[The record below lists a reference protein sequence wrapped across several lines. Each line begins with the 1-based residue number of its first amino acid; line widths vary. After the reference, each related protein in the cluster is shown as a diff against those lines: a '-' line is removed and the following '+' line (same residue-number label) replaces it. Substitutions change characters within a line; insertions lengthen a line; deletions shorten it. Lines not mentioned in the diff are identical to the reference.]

1 MLMCIRISCLKLHGL
16 CRKRCHT
23 LQKFRNQAT
32 CIESAATQDTILAL
46 DGTKNTRYLGIYKDI
61 GGNSLNQKAFLRSDN
76 TNNLSKNDLK
86 KLKELN
92 VKTVID
98 LRYPNE
104 TAKTPDK
111 FKDVEWVKYHNI
123 TVAINR
129 KYSLYDRYIK
139 ALECKKLIKNI
150 FETIANAKEGT
161 ILFHCTYGKD
171 RTGILS
177 MLLLGI
183 ADVKNEDI
191 VENYLDCYLFD
202 CSAENYDKEYGKN
215 KENIEKVINYIIYK
229 YGSFDNYILST
240 GLSEENLYRVKQSI
254 NPNIVK
260 PNSGFVNTTQNYE
273 LATYLSNNCYNVGPT
288 ESDLEK
294 YQLFISGEYHASK
307 KNHEVQKAIIIC
319 AKRSI

>member
-1 MLMCIRISCLKLHGL
+1 MKLTKYILCLCALGSVVLNYMVYAENDATHCKNSEI
-16 CRKRCHT
+16 K
-23 LQKFRNQAT
+23 QT

-161 ILFHCTYGKD
+161 ILFTALTEK
-171 RTGILS
+171 TEQ
-177 MLLLGI
+177 
-183 ADVKNEDI
+183 VF
-191 VENYLDCYLFD
+191 YL
-202 CSAENYDKEYGKN
+202 CS
-215 KENIEKVINYIIYK
+215 
-229 YGSFDNYILST
+229 FL
-240 GLSEENLYRVKQSI
+240 
-254 NPNIVK
+254 
-260 PNSGFVNTTQNYE
+260 E
-273 LATYLSNNCYNVGPT
+273 LQT
-288 ESDLEK
+288 
-294 YQLFISGEYHASK
+294 
-307 KNHEVQKAIIIC
+307 
-319 AKRSI
+319 

>member
-1 MLMCIRISCLKLHGL
+1 MKLKKYVIYLCALGLVLNSSVYAENKIPSCE
-16 CRKRCHT
+16 T
-23 LQKFRNQAT
+23 LENNKICAQKVKAY
-32 CIESAATQDTILAL
+32 DDILTL

-123 TVAINR
+123 TIAVNR

-139 ALECKKLIKNI
+139 ALECKKLMKNI
-150 FETIANAKEGT
+150 FETIANTEEGT

-183 ADVKNEDI
+183 ANVKNEDI
-191 VENYLDCYLFD
+191 VKNYLDCYLFD
-202 CSAENYDKEYGKN
+202 CSPEDYNEEYKKN
-215 KENIEKVINYIIYK
+215 KENIEKVIKYITDKYK
-229 YGSFDNYILST
+229 SFDNYILST
-240 GLSEENLYRVKQSI
+240 GLTGEDLHKVKERI
-254 NPNIVK
+254 K
-260 PNSGFVNTTQNYE
+260 PSTTE
-273 LATYLSNNCYNVGPT
+273 KIETLAEAAT
-288 ESDLEK
+288 
-294 YQLFISGEYHASK
+294 
-307 KNHEVQKAIIIC
+307 
-319 AKRSI
+319 RR